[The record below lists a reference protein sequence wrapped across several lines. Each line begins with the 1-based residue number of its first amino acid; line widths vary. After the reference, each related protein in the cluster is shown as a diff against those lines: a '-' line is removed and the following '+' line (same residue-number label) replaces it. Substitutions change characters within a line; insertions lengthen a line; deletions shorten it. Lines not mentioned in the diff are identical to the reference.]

1 MEYSREELL
10 DSNLDSNIEENH
22 DDFIDSD
29 GFVEELSEEDKR
41 YTIIL
46 SDRTTI
52 ENLRMNG
59 NNFVSKTEI
68 SESIFDGK
76 LSIVVISDNTGWEE
90 THHNMQLVQV
100 VYYDESYGV
109 EPGWYFVL
117 RDLSEE
123 EIFRN
128 KVLSDIDYIA
138 MMADVDI

>member
-1 MEYSREELL
+1 MEYGNEEKMVDIVEDNNSDL
-10 DSNLDSNIEENH
+10 DDNGFIEE
-22 DDFIDSD
+22 I
-29 GFVEELSEEDKR
+29 SEEDRR

-52 ENLRMNG
+52 ENLKMNG
-59 NNFVSKTEI
+59 NNFVSETEI

-76 LSIVVISDNTGWEE
+76 LSTVVISDNTGWEE

-109 EPGWYFVL
+109 EPGWYFIL
-117 RDLSEE
+117 RDLSEG